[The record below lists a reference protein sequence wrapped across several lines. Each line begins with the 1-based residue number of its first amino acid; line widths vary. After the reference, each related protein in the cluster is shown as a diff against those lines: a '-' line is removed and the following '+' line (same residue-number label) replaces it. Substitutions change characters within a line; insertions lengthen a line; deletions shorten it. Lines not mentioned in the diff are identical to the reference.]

1 MASKVTSGYTPG
13 ENARMVAAMVREE
26 DLEELKTMRD
36 DLQKKIDAARDDGRV
51 FAMSLYV
58 RLLAMVS
65 HESDRIQR
73 RFTRESLAASR
84 REHKELAKARR
95 NGASA
100 EA

>member
-1 MASKVTSGYTPG
+1 MADNGLTPS
-13 ENARMVAAMVREE
+13 ENARIAASMVREE

-36 DLQKKIDAARDDGRV
+36 DLQKKIDAARDDGRI

-58 RLLAMVS
+58 RLQAMVS

-73 RFTRESLAASR
+73 RFNRENLAVNR
-84 REHKELAKARR
+84 RAHKELATARR

-100 EA
+100 